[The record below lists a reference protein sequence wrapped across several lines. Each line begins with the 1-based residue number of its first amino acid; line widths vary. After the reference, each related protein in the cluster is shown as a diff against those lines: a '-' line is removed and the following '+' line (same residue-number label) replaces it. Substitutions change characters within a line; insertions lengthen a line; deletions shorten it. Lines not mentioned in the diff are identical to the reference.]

1 MEDPEETNNRTFM
14 IASIALGGIFV
25 AGLVALGIYMFRI
38 RPAQMAASAART
50 AEINLQN
57 TQVAVD
63 AQATADGMAA
73 AAAVVATPVQVQNV
87 AAVPTVAPTA
97 VVAPTATM
105 VAVSAAVVAPTAA
118 PAVSK
123 TLPDT
128 GFADDIGLPTLLMSV
143 AGLLG
148 VIVITRSIRRFA
160 N

>member
-1 MEDPEETNNRTFM
+1 
-14 IASIALGGIFV
+14 

-73 AAAVVATPVQVQNV
+73 AAVVATPVPVQNV

-105 VAVSAAVVAPTAA
+105 AAVSAAVVAPTAA

>member
-38 RPAQMAASAART
+38 RPAQMAASVART

-63 AQATADGMAA
+63 AQATADGMAVA
-73 AAAVVATPVQVQNV
+73 AAIVTPVPVQNV

-105 VAVSAAVVAPTAA
+105 AAVSAAVIAPTAA
-118 PAVSK
+118 PASSK
-123 TLPDT
+123 PCRTPALPMT
-128 GFADDIGLPTLLMSV
+128 SAC
-143 AGLLG
+143 
-148 VIVITRSIRRFA
+148 RRY
-160 N
+160 

>member
-14 IASIALGGIFV
+14 IASVALGGIFV

-63 AQATADGMAA
+63 AQATADGMAV
-73 AAAVVATPVQVQNV
+73 AAVVATPVPVQNV

-105 VAVSAAVVAPTAA
+105 AAVSAAVVAPTAA
-118 PAVSK
+118 PATSK

-148 VIVITRSIRRFA
+148 VIVVTRSIRRFA

>member
-38 RPAQMAASAART
+38 RPAQMAASVART

-63 AQATADGMAA
+63 AQATADGMAVA
-73 AAAVVATPVQVQNV
+73 AAIVTPVPVQNV

-105 VAVSAAVVAPTAA
+105 AAASAAVIAPTAA
-118 PAVSK
+118 PASSK
-123 TLPDT
+123 TLPVT

-148 VIVITRSIRRFA
+148 VIVVTRSIRRFA

>member
-38 RPAQMAASAART
+38 RPAQMAASAARS

-57 TQVAVD
+57 TQVALD

-73 AAAVVATPVQVQNV
+73 AAVVATPVPVQNV

-105 VAVSAAVVAPTAA
+105 AAVSAAVVAPTAA

>member
-63 AQATADGMAA
+63 AQATADGMAV
-73 AAAVVATPVQVQNV
+73 AAVVATPVPVQNV

-97 VVAPTATM
+97 TM
-105 VAVSAAVVAPTAA
+105 AAVSAAVVAPTAA
-118 PAVSK
+118 PATSK

-148 VIVITRSIRRFA
+148 VIVVTRSIRRFA

>member
-38 RPAQMAASAART
+38 RPAQMAASAARS
-50 AEINLQN
+50 ADINLQN

-73 AAAVVATPVQVQNV
+73 AAVVATPVPVQNV

-105 VAVSAAVVAPTAA
+105 AAVSAAVVAPTAA

>member
-73 AAAVVATPVQVQNV
+73 AAVVATPVPVQNV

-105 VAVSAAVVAPTAA
+105 AAVSAAVIAPTAA
-118 PAVSK
+118 PAISK

-148 VIVITRSIRRFA
+148 VIVVTRSIRRFA

>member
-38 RPAQMAASAART
+38 RPAQMAASAARS

-73 AAAVVATPVQVQNV
+73 AAVVATPVPVQNV

-105 VAVSAAVVAPTAA
+105 AAVSAAVVAPTAA

>member
-63 AQATADGMAA
+63 AQATADGMAV
-73 AAAVVATPVQVQNV
+73 AAVVATPVPVQNV

-97 VVAPTATM
+97 VVAPSATM
-105 VAVSAAVVAPTAA
+105 AAVSAAVVAPTAA
-118 PAVSK
+118 PANSK

-148 VIVITRSIRRFA
+148 VIVVTRSIRRFA

>member
-73 AAAVVATPVQVQNV
+73 AAVVATPVPVQNV

-105 VAVSAAVVAPTAA
+105 AAVSAAVVAPTAA